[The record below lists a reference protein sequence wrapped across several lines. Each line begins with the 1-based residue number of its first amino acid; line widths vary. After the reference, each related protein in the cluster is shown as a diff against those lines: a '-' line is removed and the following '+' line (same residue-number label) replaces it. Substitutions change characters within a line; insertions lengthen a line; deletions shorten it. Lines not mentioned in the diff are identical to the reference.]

1 MPPEE
6 DGSRY
11 RAKIIE
17 MIDDYKQGMD
27 DLPEVK
33 KFRCRVNNQYE
44 ESVAYNDIVDFIKS
58 DETWKDNI
66 WHFQKILKHKK
77 VKPGNPDY
85 KGCQYNVQIL
95 WETGEIT
102 WEPLH
107 TKSKEGIWDSDPV
120 TVAIYAREQGLLDI
134 PRWRLG
140 NIKALAKTEKRMIC
154 VANQAKLKSWREKPK

>member
-44 ESVAYNDIVDFIKS
+44 EIVAYNDIVDFIDS
-58 DETWKDNI
+58 DETWKDSI

-77 VKPGNPDY
+77 VNPGDPDY

-107 TKSKEGIWDSDPV
+107 TKSKEGCQQPSHGQQKGRSP
-120 TVAIYAREQGLLDI
+120 RE
-134 PRWRLG
+134 P
-140 NIKALAKTEKRMIC
+140 
-154 VANQAKLKSWREKPK
+154 